1 MTPRKRIQPGIH
13 RQVRGFSLV
22 ELMVAIVVVALFM
35 TGVFALFTNFLTQSG
50 EQASRAK
57 RGSDA
62 RMGLNLVKR
71 DLTNTGFG
79 IANDFMGTAI
89 AGTGTTVTIRS
100 TAVHDRAR
108 PAGQHGFVQDNGDV
122 ADGMGG
128 VIDAGLRGIAMT
140 PDRDRLMVTNRG
152 NLDGSVGAG
161 NLFFV
166 GNQDGGEPYHYQR
179 QYRLGGAGGG
189 ECEANTPDL
198 QSNDTNGGTAG
209 VVDCVLDL
217 RFRYGFEVDSGNVQ
231 FTSDPNSPPAT
242 AADTTPD
249 LLKVAML
256 LQVSRSPQ
264 DGASPA
270 TIAYT
275 DNAFG
280 GVTVNLT
287 AGQQDFHWE
296 RLEWSIP
303 LENLQ

>member
-1 MTPRKRIQPGIH
+1 MTPRNRLQQGIPP
-13 RQVRGFSLV
+13 GFSLI
-22 ELMVAIVVVALFM
+22 ELMVAIVVVAIFM

-57 RGSDA
+57 RGTDA
-62 RMGLNLVKR
+62 RLGLNLVKR
-71 DLTNTGFG
+71 DLRNTGFG
-79 IANDFMGTAI
+79 IANDAMGGAI
-89 AGTGTTVTIRS
+89 TGAGTTVTIRS
-100 TAVHDRAR
+100 TAVHDRAQ
-108 PAGQHGFVQDNGDV
+108 PAGQHGFVQEDNGDV
-122 ADGMGG
+122 ANGMGG
-128 VIDAGLRGIAMT
+128 VINGGLRGIAMT
-140 PDRDRLMVTNRG
+140 SDRDRLRVTTQN
-152 NLDGSVGAG
+152 NLDGNVKPG

-166 GNQDGGEPYHYQR
+166 GNQDGSEPYFYQR

-198 QSNDTNGGTAG
+198 QSNDNNGGTTG

-231 FTSDPNSPPAT
+231 FTTNPNNPPAT
-242 AADTTPD
+242 AEDTTPD

-270 TIAYT
+270 TMTYT
-275 DNAFG
+275 DKAFG
-280 GVTVNLT
+280 GVTVNLD
-287 AGQQDFHWE
+287 ANQQRFHWE